1 LDGACAEYR
10 KAIALKPD
18 SAGAHCN
25 LGLALKQKGDFRQAL
40 EELRRGHELGSKNP
54 GWRYPSAEWVRQCE
68 RLVEL
73 DGKLPA
79 FLDGKTTPASP
90 EEWIELAGL
99 CSLKHLNRAAAG
111 FWHKAFT
118 DKPLLAEDL
127 QAWHRYKAACAAAL
141 AGCGQGNDA
150 SQLEVTERGRLRRQA
165 LDWLR
170 ADLAAWAKELARNTP
185 EARAAVRDKM
195 LHWQTDADLAGM
207 RGPQALAQ
215 LPEAE
220 RSDWQKLWSDVA
232 DLLKRAH
239 EKPAPEKK

>member
-1 LDGACAEYR
+1 M
-10 KAIALKPD
+10 P
-18 SAGAHCN
+18 S
-25 LGLALKQKGDFRQAL
+25 FR
-40 EELRRGHELGSKNP
+40 E
-54 GWRYPSAEWVRQCE
+54 
-68 RLVEL
+68 
-73 DGKLPA
+73 GKIP
-79 FLDGKTTPASP
+79 PASP
-90 EEWIELAGL
+90 EECIELAAL
-99 CSLKHLNRAAAG
+99 CTLKRLHRAAAD
-111 FWHKAFT
+111 FSQKAFT
-118 DKPLLAEDL
+118 DKPQLAEDL

-170 ADLAAWAKELARNTP
+170 ADLAAWAKELAKNTP

-195 LHWQTDADLAGM
+195 LHWQTDADLAGV

-220 RSDWQKLWSDVA
+220 RSDWQKLWRDVA